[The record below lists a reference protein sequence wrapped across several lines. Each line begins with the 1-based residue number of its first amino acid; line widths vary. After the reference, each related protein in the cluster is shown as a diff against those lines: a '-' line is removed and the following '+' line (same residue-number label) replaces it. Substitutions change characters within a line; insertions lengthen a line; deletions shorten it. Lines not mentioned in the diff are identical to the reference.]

1 MTMIKT
7 QFQKSKA
14 GTLPVDKKGSP
25 CKLSMLNSMGPTVT
39 DAAAVVDDGG
49 FKGAEKREG
58 RTMLIH
64 RLIEEFRVEYDG

>member
-1 MTMIKT
+1 MKM

-25 CKLSMLNSMGPTVT
+25 SKLSLSLMGMDSSTVL
-39 DAAAVVDDGG
+39 DDGG